1 VSGNIAL
8 PLFLSKLQF
17 LTFPMNMRNSILLLL
32 FVAGL
37 LLISSSKPPA
47 IELIIAEDMPYLLE
61 FYKTRHENPEIS
73 LQEKETAATLAAELK
88 KIGFEVTEN
97 FGGYGIVGIYK
108 NGTGPTILYRTDMD
122 ALPMYEKTELPYKS
136 KLTTE
141 YNGQEIGTMH
151 SCGHDMH
158 MTSWLGTARAMVE
171 MKKEWQGTLMLIGQ
185 PAEEIGAGARL
196 MLNEGLY
203 QKFGVPDYGIGLHC
217 SPTIETGKVGFGKGY
232 TMANTESADIIVKGV
247 GAHGASPQM
256 SIDPV
261 VTASMIVM
269 ELQTI
274 VSRNLK
280 PTESAVVT
288 VGAIQG
294 GIKHNIIPDEVT
306 LKLTIRTYKEDVRLM
321 VHRRIE
327 EIAKG
332 IAIASGV
339 PEDLMPVVTFS
350 GEFTPAN
357 YNNGDLVDVMT
368 AAAAKSI
375 GEANVEVAE
384 PLMLGEDFSLYGN
397 TAEKVPTVLYWL
409 GTAPKERLESGNVP
423 GLHSP
428 YYYPKPENSIRTAVS
443 VNTTALIDLFSK
455 K

>member
-1 VSGNIAL
+1 
-8 PLFLSKLQF
+8 
-17 LTFPMNMRNSILLLL
+17 
-32 FVAGL
+32 
-37 LLISSSKPPA
+37 
-47 IELIIAEDMPYLLE
+47 MP
-61 FYKTRHENPEIS
+61 
-73 LQEKETAATLAAELK
+73 
-88 KIGFEVTEN
+88 
-97 FGGYGIVGIYK
+97 
-108 NGTGPTILYRTDMD
+108 
-122 ALPMYEKTELPYKS
+122 
-136 KLTTE
+136 
-141 YNGQEIGTMH
+141 
-151 SCGHDMH
+151 
-158 MTSWLGTARAMVE
+158 
-171 MKKEWQGTLMLIGQ
+171 IGQ

-196 MLNEGLY
+196 MLKAGLY
-203 QKFGVPDYGIGLHC
+203 QKFGIPDYGIGLHC

-232 TMANTESADIIVKGV
+232 TMANTESVDIIVKGV
-247 GAHGASPQM
+247 GAHGASPHM

-306 LKLTIRTYKEDVRLM
+306 LKLTVRTYNEEVRQM

-327 EIAKG
+327 EIARG
-332 IAIASGV
+332 VAIASGLS
-339 PEDLMPVVTFS
+339 EDLLPIVSFPE
-350 GEFTPAN
+350 EFTPAN
-357 YNNGDLVDVMT
+357 YNDSDLVDKMT

-375 GEANVEVAE
+375 GMDNVETAE
-384 PLMLGEDFSLYGN
+384 PLMVGEDFSLYGS
-397 TAEKVPTVLYWL
+397 TPEKVPTVLYWL

-428 YYYPKPENSIRTAVS
+428 YYFPIPENSLKTAIA
-443 VNTTALIDLFSK
+443 VNTTTLIALFAK

>member
-1 VSGNIAL
+1 MPVNIAL
-8 PLFLSKLQF
+8 PLFLSKLRF
-17 LTFPMNMRNSILLLL
+17 LTSTINMRNSILPVLL
-32 FVAGL
+32 VAGL
-37 LLISSSKPPA
+37 LLTSATEPPV
-47 IELIIAEDMPYLLE
+47 IEAIIAEDMPYLLD

-108 NGTGPTILYRTDMD
+108 NGKGPTILYRTDMD

-141 YNGQEIGTMH
+141 YNGQKIGTMH

-171 MKKEWQGTLMLIGQ
+171 MKKEWHGTLMLIGQ

-196 MLNEGLY
+196 MLNAGLY
-203 QKFGVPDYGIGLHC
+203 KEFGVPDYGIGLHC

-247 GAHGASPQM
+247 GAHGASPHM

-261 VTASMIVM
+261 VMASMIVM

-327 EIAKG
+327 EITKG
-332 IAIASGV
+332 VAIASGV
-339 PEDLMPVVTFS
+339 PKDLMPEVTFP

-368 AAAAKSI
+368 AAASKSI
-375 GEANVEVAE
+375 GGDNVEVAE

-397 TAEKVPTVLYWL
+397 TTEKVPTVLYWL
-409 GTAPKERLESGNVP
+409 GTAPKARLESGNVP

-428 YYYPKPENSIRTAVS
+428 YYYPIPENSIKTAVS
-443 VNTTALIDLFSK
+443 VNTTALIDLFARK
-455 K
+455 

>member
-1 VSGNIAL
+1 
-8 PLFLSKLQF
+8 
-17 LTFPMNMRNSILLLL
+17 MRNSILLL
-32 FVAGL
+32 FIVSGL
-37 LLISSSKPPA
+37 LLTSATKPPT
-47 IELIIAEDMPYLLE
+47 IESIISEDMAYLID

-73 LQEKETAATLAAELK
+73 LKEKETAATLAAELK

-108 NGTGPTILYRTDMD
+108 NGKGPTILYRTDMD
-122 ALPMYEKTELPYKS
+122 ALPMYEKTELAYKS
-136 KLTTE
+136 KLTTQ

-196 MLNEGLY
+196 MLKAGLY
-203 QKFGVPDYGIGLHC
+203 QKFGIPDYGIGLHC

-232 TMANTESADIIVKGV
+232 TMANTESVDIIVKGV
-247 GAHGASPQM
+247 GAHGASPHM

-306 LKLTIRTYKEDVRLM
+306 LKLTVRTYNEDVRQM

-332 IAIASGV
+332 VAIASGV
-339 PEDLMPVVTFS
+339 SEDLLPVVSFPE
-350 GEFTPAN
+350 EFTPAN
-357 YNNGDLVDVMT
+357 YNDSDLVDKMM
-368 AAAAKSI
+368 AAATKSI
-375 GEANVEVAE
+375 GMDNVETAE
-384 PLMLGEDFSLYGN
+384 PLMVGEDFSLYGS
-397 TAEKVPTVLYWL
+397 TPEKVPTVLYWL

-428 YYYPKPENSIRTAVS
+428 YYFPIPENSLKTAIA
-443 VNTTALIDLFSK
+443 VNTTALIALFAK